1 MAELSPMMKQYF
13 DLKEKNKGSIL
24 FFRLGDFYEMFYDDA
39 RLAAKE
45 LELTLTGRDC
55 GQNERAP
62 MCGVP
67 YHSCE
72 SYISRLVEKGYKVAI
87 CEQTSDPSL
96 KGLVQ
101 RDVVRVITP
110 GTVIENTMLDE
121 SKNNFICSVFS
132 KDDNIAL
139 CACDVS
145 TGELSITSIFGNNLL
160 LKFKNELTK
169 YSPKEILFSG
179 DKSKIEDISDFI
191 INKLNCTVE
200 SIDDTLSYKVCKEI
214 ILSQFNKENLS
225 DIGLEEN
232 DEILVA
238 LANLVNYLKNT
249 QKVGLERINSI
260 NKYSENEFM
269 RLDSNTCRNLE
280 LLETMRNKE
289 KRGSLLWVLDATRTP
304 MGKRLIR
311 NYIER
316 PLLNVS
322 KIIERHNAVSELFSN
337 VKLLDEIKEELSGIY
352 DLERLLTRVIYGSA
366 NARDLRV
373 ICYTI
378 SKLPA
383 LKEKLS
389 LVNSK
394 ILKEI
399 NDNIDLLEDVKNLID
414 SSIIEED
421 IPLSLKDGGIIKDG
435 YNKEVDELREILNGG
450 KDVIAKIE
458 ATEKSK
464 TGITKLKIGYNKVF
478 GYYIEVSNSFKNK
491 VPQHYIRKQ
500 TLSNCERYIT
510 SELKALEGRILGA
523 KDRVNDLEYNLFV
536 NIRKE
541 VSKSLNRI
549 QNTAKNIA
557 KLDVLYS
564 FARVAYKNN
573 YVRPEVN
580 TLGKIVIKEG
590 RHPVVELLSKDS
602 LFVSNDVFLDKES
615 NRVNIITGPN
625 MAGKSTYMRQVALIT
640 LMAQIG
646 SFVPAKSAEIG
657 IVDSIFTRV
666 GASDDLASGQSTF
679 MVEMSEVAN
688 ILKTATSDSLIVLD
702 EIGRGTST
710 FDGMSIAR
718 AVLEY
723 VADKKNLGAKTLF
736 ATHYHELTVLEDL
749 VEGVKNYNIVAKKRN
764 DDIIFLRKIV
774 RGGADDSYGIEVA
787 KLAGVPD
794 IVVKKAKNI
803 LKELESYKNNT
814 NEGFLVK
821 SKKDNKIEES
831 NQISFESQK
840 DKEILDKIRK
850 LDVTTITP
858 IEAMSFLYDISKMMN
873 ED

>member
-1 MAELSPMMKQYF
+1 MADLSPMMRQYF
-13 DLKEKNKGSIL
+13 EIKEKNKGSIL

-39 RLAAKE
+39 KIAAKE

-55 GQNERAP
+55 GQAERAP

-72 SYISRLVEKGYKVAI
+72 AYIARLVEKGYKVAI
-87 CEQTSDPSL
+87 CEQTSDPSS

-101 RDVVRVITP
+101 REVVRVVTP

-121 SKNNFICSVFS
+121 SKNNFICSIFAGNSDVGF
-132 KDDNIAL
+132 

-145 TGELSITSIFGNNLL
+145 TGELCLTSIFGSGIS
-160 LKFKNELTK
+160 LKLKNELTK
-169 YSPKEILFSG
+169 FLPKEILFSG
-179 DKSKIEDISDFI
+179 DKSKIEDMSDFI
-191 INKLNCTVE
+191 VNKLNCTVE
-200 SIDDTLSYKVCKEI
+200 FLDNDLKNKKNEDI
-214 ILSQFNKENLS
+214 ILFLFNKKNLS
-225 DIGLEEN
+225 ELDLDDN
-232 DEILVA
+232 NEIVVA
-238 LANLVNYLKNT
+238 LANLVNYLKDT

-269 RLDSNTCRNLE
+269 RLDLNTCRNLE

-289 KRGSLLWVLDATRTP
+289 KKGSLLWVLDATKTP

-316 PLLNVS
+316 PLLS
-322 KIIERHNAVSELFSN
+322 PFKIIKRQNAVSELLN
-337 VKLLDEIKEELSGIY
+337 DIRLLDEIKDELSGIY

-378 SKLPA
+378 SKLPS
-383 LKEKLS
+383 LKDKLKDVKS
-389 LVNSK
+389 ELL
-394 ILKEI
+394 IEI
-399 NDNIDLLEDVKNLID
+399 NENIDLLDDVKNLID
-414 SSIIEED
+414 SSIKED
-421 IPLSLKDGGIIKDG
+421 DVPISLKDGGIIKDG
-435 YNKEVDELREILNGG
+435 FNKEVDELREILKGG

-458 ATEKSK
+458 ALEKEK
-464 TGITKLKIGYNKVF
+464 TGISKLKIGYNKVF
-478 GYYIEVSNSFKNK
+478 GYYLEVSNSFKDK

-510 SELKALEGRILGA
+510 SELKELEGKILGA
-523 KDRVNDLEYNLFV
+523 KDRVNDLEYDLFV

-541 VSKSLNRI
+541 VSKSLDRI

-573 YVRPEVN
+573 YTPPLVN
-580 TLGKIVIKEG
+580 NSGKIVIKEG

-602 LFVSNDVFLDKES
+602 LFVSNDVTLDNND

-646 SFVPAKSAEIG
+646 SFVPAKTAEIG

-679 MVEMSEVAN
+679 MVEMNEVAS
-688 ILKTATSDSLIVLD
+688 ILSNATTDSLIILD

-723 VADKKNLGAKTLF
+723 VADKKKLGAKTLF

-749 VEGVKNYNIVAKKRN
+749 IDGVKNYNIVAKKR
-764 DDIIFLRKIV
+764 DDDVIFLRRIV

-794 IVVKKAKNI
+794 FVVKRAKKI
-803 LKELESYKNNT
+803 LAELESSKSQNNVLKKEN
-814 NEGFLVK
+814 NEDLTQMSFEVTR
-821 SKKDNKIEES
+821 DNK
-831 NQISFESQK
+831 
-840 DKEILDKIRK
+840 ILDKIKK
-850 LDVTTITP
+850 LDITTITP
-858 IEAMSFLYDISKMMN
+858 IEAMNFLYDISKIIN
-873 ED
+873 GE